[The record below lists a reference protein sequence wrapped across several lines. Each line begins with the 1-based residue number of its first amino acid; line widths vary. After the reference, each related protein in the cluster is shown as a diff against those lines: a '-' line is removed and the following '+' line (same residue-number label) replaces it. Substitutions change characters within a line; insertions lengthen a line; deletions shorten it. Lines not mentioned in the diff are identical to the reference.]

1 MIAIEMFPLWIYP
14 WNGNNKWKYIFQIC
28 KPGLKQN
35 LFLSRDFQFDTEHI
49 LVMNHWIVHR
59 ELFQSTRVVRACCT
73 MQIKQ
78 VQYQQTNKQTNK
90 QISKYNWGNPFN
102 GKISYFSLYEETISL
117 HVSNQWSSTEKALEI
132 EWHRWRA
139 HIFSK
144 PYDLA
149 FDSIYN
155 PQSAFRLTTK
165 VLNSDKMVLWSFG
178 NTVKRT
184 ITTI

>member
-1 MIAIEMFPLWIYP
+1 MEITSENTYFRFVNQAYSKIFFYPETFSLILNTSLWWTTELFTENY
-14 WNGNNKWKYIFQIC
+14 FRV
-28 KPGLKQN
+28 PGLWGHAALCKLN
-35 LFLSRDFQFDTEHI
+35 K
-49 LVMNHWIVHR
+49 NN
-59 ELFQSTRVVRACCT
+59 
-73 MQIKQ
+73 
-78 VQYQQTNKQTNK
+78 TNKQTNK

-132 EWHRWRA
+132 KWHRWRA